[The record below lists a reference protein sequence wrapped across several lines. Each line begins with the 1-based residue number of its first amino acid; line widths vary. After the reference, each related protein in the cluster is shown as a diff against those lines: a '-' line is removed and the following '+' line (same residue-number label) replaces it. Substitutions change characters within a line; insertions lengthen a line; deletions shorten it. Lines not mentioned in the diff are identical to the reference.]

1 LKAAVVAHFF
11 PPEPGAGALRVHSLA
26 QALADAGNDVTVVT
40 PFPSFP
46 RGRFNDARRPF
57 INVEQNGRMRIV
69 RVFSVL
75 IPGMPGGRFLH
86 WISAAISSS
95 LYLLTTRERF
105 DVVAVSSPPIT
116 VGLPG
121 IIGAARHRARL
132 VVDVRDVFPDLGV
145 KMGVWK
151 ADSTVVKTLEWLVRK
166 LYRRADLVSVVTPA
180 GEAQALRRGVP
191 PSRVILAR
199 NAYESVPAMSA
210 PPPRGDG
217 FTAVYAGNLGLTTD
231 VDVLVDAAKLV
242 SSDGISIEI
251 IGDGAQRNHLAER
264 VRSEGVENLRCRGS
278 FPREEAM
285 AMVAGAD
292 VSVIPLRKG
301 LTESI
306 PTKLY
311 DSLSVGCPVIVVADG
326 EAHDEGTSLGAICTP
341 AGDAQTLAGELR
353 RLSLLDKIALRR
365 LGEEGQ
371 ERIRM
376 RSDRAAIMADLVRRI
391 TALGTTDEVA
401 APIAADAAQGV

>member
-1 LKAAVVAHFF
+1 MKVAVIAHFY

-26 QALADAGNDVTVVT
+26 QAFADAGNDVTVIT
-40 PFPSFP
+40 AFPSFP
-46 RGRFNDARRPF
+46 RGRFADVRRPF
-57 INVEQNGRMRIV
+57 IRVEQNGGVRVV
-69 RVFSVL
+69 RVFSML
-75 IPGMPGGRFLH
+75 IPGIPGGRFLH

-95 LYLLTTRERF
+95 LYLLATRERF
-105 DVVAVSSPPIT
+105 DAVVVSSPPIT

-121 IIGAARHRARL
+121 VIGAARHRARL

-151 ADSTVVKTLEWLVRK
+151 ADSPIVRTLEWLVRK
-166 LYRRADLVSVVTPA
+166 LYCRADLVSVVTPA

-191 PSRVILAR
+191 PSRVVLAR
-199 NAYESVPAMSA
+199 NAYESAPVLSAA
-210 PPPRGDG
+210 PPRNDG

-231 VDVLVDAAKLV
+231 VDVLVDAASLL
-242 SSDGISIEI
+242 SDDGITIEI
-251 IGDGAQRNHLAER
+251 IGDGAQRARLEER
-264 VRSEGVENLRCRGS
+264 IRSEGTPNVRCKGS
-278 FPREEAM
+278 FPRDEAM
-285 AMVAGAD
+285 AMVAAAD

-311 DSLSVGCPVIVVADG
+311 DSLSVGCPVVVVADG

-341 AGDAQTLAGELR
+341 AGDAHALADTLR
-353 RLSLLDKIALRR
+353 KLSLLEKSSLRR
-365 LGEEGQ
+365 LGEEGK
-371 ERIRM
+371 ERISK
-376 RSDRAAIMADLVRRI
+376 RSDRAAIMAELVRRI
-391 TALGTTDEVA
+391 TALGTTAEVA

>member
-1 LKAAVVAHFF
+1 MKVAVIAHFY
-11 PPEPGAGALRVHSLA
+11 PPEPGAGALRVYSLV
-26 QALADAGNDVTVVT
+26 QALAAAGNDVTVVT
-40 PFPSFP
+40 AFPSFP
-46 RGRFNDARRPF
+46 RGEFSEAKRPL
-57 INVEQNGRMRIV
+57 IRVEEEGRVRTV
-69 RVFSVL
+69 RVFSML
-75 IPGMPGGRFLH
+75 IPKLPGARLLH
-86 WISAAISSS
+86 WLSAALSSS
-95 LYLLTTRERF
+95 LYLLGTRERF
-105 DVVAVSSPPIT
+105 DAVVVSSPPIT
-116 VGLPG
+116 VSLPG
-121 IIGAARHRARL
+121 VVASWRHRARL

-151 ADSTVVKTLEWLVRK
+151 ADSPVVRTLEWLVRK

-191 PSRVILAR
+191 PSRVVLAR

-210 PPPRGDG
+210 PPPRTNG

-231 VDVLVDAAKLV
+231 VDVLVDAASLLSK
-242 SSDGISIEI
+242 DGVTIEI
-251 IGDGAQRNHLAER
+251 IGDGAQRTRLAER
-264 VRSEGVENLRCRGS
+264 VKSEGVVNVRCKGS
-278 FPREEAM
+278 FRREEAM

-341 AGDAQTLAGELR
+341 AGDAHVLACELR
-353 RLSLLDKIALRR
+353 RHSQIDKASLRR
-365 LGEEGQ
+365 LGDEGK
-371 ERIRM
+371 ERITLRT
-376 RSDRAAIMADLVRRI
+376 DRAAIMADLVRRI
-391 TALGTTDEVA
+391 TALGTTAESA

>member
-1 LKAAVVAHFF
+1 LKVAVIAHFY
-11 PPEPGAGALRVHSLA
+11 PPEPGAGALRVYSLV
-26 QALADAGNDVTVVT
+26 QALAAAGNDVTVVT
-40 PFPSFP
+40 AFPSFP
-46 RGRFNDARRPF
+46 RGEFSEAKRPL
-57 INVEQNGRMRIV
+57 IRVEEEGRVRTV
-69 RVFSVL
+69 RVFSML
-75 IPGMPGGRFLH
+75 IPKLPGGRLLH
-86 WISAAISSS
+86 WLSAAFSSS
-95 LYLLTTRERF
+95 LYLLGTRERF
-105 DVVAVSSPPIT
+105 DAVVVSSPPIT
-116 VGLPG
+116 VSLPG
-121 IIGAARHRARL
+121 VVASWRHRARL

-151 ADSTVVKTLEWLVRK
+151 ADSPVVRTLEWLVRK

-191 PSRVILAR
+191 PSRVVLAR

-210 PPPRGDG
+210 PPPRTNG

-231 VDVLVDAAKLV
+231 VDVLVDAASLL
-242 SSDGISIEI
+242 SNDGVTIEI
-251 IGDGAQRNHLAER
+251 IGDGAQRTRLAER
-264 VRSEGVENLRCRGS
+264 IKSEGIKNVRCKGS

-326 EAHDEGTSLGAICTP
+326 EAHDEGASLGAICTP
-341 AGDAQTLAGELR
+341 AGDAHALAGELR
-353 RLSLLDKIALRR
+353 RLSLLDKASLRR
-365 LGEEGQ
+365 LGEEGK
-371 ERIRM
+371 ERISL

-391 TALGTTDEVA
+391 TALGTPEESV

>member
-1 LKAAVVAHFF
+1 MKVAVIAHFY
-11 PPEPGAGALRVHSLA
+11 PPEPGAGALRLHTLV
-26 QALADAGNDVTVVT
+26 QALAAEGNDVTVVT

-46 RGRFNDARRPF
+46 RGEFSDAKRPL
-57 INVEQNGRMRIV
+57 IRIEEEGRVRTV
-69 RVFSVL
+69 RVFSML
-75 IPGMPGGRFLH
+75 IPKLPGGRLLH
-86 WISAAISSS
+86 WLSAAFSSS
-95 LYLLTTRERF
+95 LYLLGTRERF
-105 DVVAVSSPPIT
+105 DAVVISSPPIT
-116 VGLPG
+116 VALPG
-121 IIGAARHRARL
+121 VVAAWRHRARL
-132 VVDVRDVFPDLGV
+132 VVDVRDVFPDLGI

-151 ADSTVVKTLEWLVRK
+151 ADSPVVRTLEWLVCR

-191 PSRVILAR
+191 RSRVVLAR
-199 NAYESVPAMSA
+199 NAYESAPAMST
-210 PPPRGDG
+210 PPPRADG

-231 VDVLVDAAKLV
+231 VDVLVDAASML
-242 SSDGISIEI
+242 SEDGVTIEI
-251 IGDGAQRNHLAER
+251 VGDGAQRKHLADR
-264 VRSEGVENLRCRGS
+264 VLNEGVKNVHCKGS

-326 EAHDEGTSLGAICTP
+326 EAHDEGVSLGAICTP
-341 AGDAQTLAGELR
+341 AGNARALAGELR
-353 RLSLLDKIALRR
+353 RLSLLDKTSLRQ
-365 LGEEGQ
+365 LGENGK

-376 RSDRAAIMADLVRRI
+376 RADRAAIMADLVRRI
-391 TALGTTDEVA
+391 TALGTAEEVS
-401 APIAADAAQGV
+401 APIAADAANC